1 MAQGQK
7 VLLLTHGKRPVD
19 MRAAYRLGAEMRG
32 ISQARLWLEVQ
43 RRHRGRQKLP
53 PHDYFLYGLHQPWQ
67 TEADRDAFLG
77 EPAFNRVSGALAAR
91 RGGRILGIFNDKR
104 LTAMILERAGLP
116 MPEIRA
122 IYTRARGATVWPGLH
137 SAEEIVAFLRAPGAM
152 PLFGKPVYGAHSHG
166 AISLVGVEGEEVRL
180 GDGRLIALTALAE
193 EIVTG
198 YPEGYLFQNL
208 VTPHPDMLALTG
220 PALATMRVV
229 TLYDGPEPS
238 VLYAVQKIPG
248 KDAMVDDITSGVDG
262 KASLDIETG
271 RIGRVQYGP
280 DLGGIDMEKSQAT
293 GQVLPGAIVPFVKES
308 LAMALEAHA
317 LFPDQGI
324 LGVDLAATAQGPIV
338 VELNAFPGHGLYQ
351 KAFVRGI
358 YNPDFAPRF
367 RAALARKGVRKG
379 NRHLPFP

>member
-1 MAQGQK
+1 
-7 VLLLTHGKRPVD
+7 
-19 MRAAYRLGAEMRG
+19 
-32 ISQARLWLEVQ
+32 
-43 RRHRGRQKLP
+43 LP

-166 AISLVGVEGEEVRL
+166 AISLVGVEGDEVRL

-248 KDAMVDDITSGVDG
+248 KVRWSMTSPRGSTARPRSTSRRGGSAACNTARTLV
-262 KASLDIETG
+262 ASTWRKVRPPD
-271 RIGRVQYGP
+271 RCCRGP
-280 DLGGIDMEKSQAT
+280 SC
-293 GQVLPGAIVPFVKES
+293 PS
-308 LAMALEAHA
+308 
-317 LFPDQGI
+317 
-324 LGVDLAATAQGPIV
+324 
-338 VELNAFPGHGLYQ
+338 
-351 KAFVRGI
+351 
-358 YNPDFAPRF
+358 
-367 RAALARKGVRKG
+367 
-379 NRHLPFP
+379 